1 MKRQD
6 NSSCPS
12 PSHKNRC
19 LVEKSD
25 RERRVCRV
33 IGCHYYGVL
42 MSRLDRHIRKVHQ
55 DTKPMDKQ
63 ANDDCSFSSDEDVK
77 DISLKAK
84 IEEIIASLWQ

>member
-1 MKRQD
+1 
-6 NSSCPS
+6 
-12 PSHKNRC
+12 
-19 LVEKSD
+19 
-25 RERRVCRV
+25 
-33 IGCHYYGVL
+33 
-42 MSRLDRHIRKVHQ
+42 MSRLDRHIRKVHP

>member
-25 RERRVCRV
+25 RERRVCKD
-33 IGCHYYGVL
+33 IGCRYYGVP
-42 MSRLDRHIRKVHQ
+42 MSRLDRHIRKVHP
-55 DTKPMDKQ
+55 DTMKPMDKQ
-63 ANDDCSFSSDEDVK
+63 ANADCSFSSDEDVE

-84 IEEIIASLWQ
+84 IEEIIASLL